1 MKSILVIDDDK
12 VNLAT
17 ARMVLRDEYKVI
29 PVTSGAQALI
39 FLEKNDCDIILLD
52 INMPE
57 MNGFET
63 LRKIREMQHCQHIP
77 VIFLTADNDA
87 ETETRCFKEGAID
100 FIVKPFVSEVMRS
113 RIGRVL
119 ELEEL
124 RRGLADRLEQKTRE
138 ASDMKSKSC
147 QDALTGLWNRTYTEE
162 AVNGLL
168 SQGAPGV
175 LLMIDMDNF
184 KVINDSY
191 GHIAGDR
198 TLRMLADILRSVFNE
213 GDILC
218 RIGGDEFMVFAR
230 DITERSEISNR
241 ASRIISE
248 LTNKLEKC
256 DFKTNTSVSIGIAKA
271 PENGTEFLKLYNSAD
286 KALYYVKQNGKNS
299 YHFFSDKLQT
309 ENSRG
314 EKNVDLGYLQD
325 LMNRTDN
332 GGGAYSLDFES
343 FHHVYNFIRRFVERS
358 RRDVQTLLFTVV
370 ENDSQEPDVAET
382 ELALE
387 LLEKAI
393 YTSLRRS
400 DVSTRYSS
408 KQLIV
413 ILMDANVENGDMVAG
428 RILES
433 FNRLY
438 TNGKVQIEYGIARMD
453 G

>member
-147 QDALTGLWNRTYTEE
+147 QDALTGL
-162 AVNGLL
+162 
-168 SQGAPGV
+168 
-175 LLMIDMDNF
+175 
-184 KVINDSY
+184 
-191 GHIAGDR
+191 
-198 TLRMLADILRSVFNE
+198 
-213 GDILC
+213 
-218 RIGGDEFMVFAR
+218 
-230 DITERSEISNR
+230 
-241 ASRIISE
+241 
-248 LTNKLEKC
+248 
-256 DFKTNTSVSIGIAKA
+256 
-271 PENGTEFLKLYNSAD
+271 
-286 KALYYVKQNGKNS
+286 
-299 YHFFSDKLQT
+299 
-309 ENSRG
+309 
-314 EKNVDLGYLQD
+314 
-325 LMNRTDN
+325 
-332 GGGAYSLDFES
+332 
-343 FHHVYNFIRRFVERS
+343 
-358 RRDVQTLLFTVV
+358 
-370 ENDSQEPDVAET
+370 
-382 ELALE
+382 
-387 LLEKAI
+387 
-393 YTSLRRS
+393 
-400 DVSTRYSS
+400 
-408 KQLIV
+408 
-413 ILMDANVENGDMVAG
+413 
-428 RILES
+428 
-433 FNRLY
+433 
-438 TNGKVQIEYGIARMD
+438 
-453 G
+453 